1 MRKILITSTLLLTIQ
16 AQAYLTIN
24 DTAEIL
30 PKGFYSVGVEP
41 QLNTSENTGLNLGVF
56 VDAPLTEASQARLSL
71 GTGVT
76 DFWASVAF
84 KYIPYPDV
92 DNQPA
97 IGLRGS
103 LTYGR
108 DGDLNFFHTQFAPM
122 ASKKT
127 PFVHGL
133 LIPYV
138 ALPITHNAT
147 KAKNFVSS
155 QFTLGSEFIPKAN
168 KDFHYGAEIGFNL
181 NQSFSYISAFVTM
194 PFDGALGY
202 RR

>member
-1 MRKILITSTLLLTIQ
+1 MRHFLVSLTLLLSTH
-16 AQAYLTIN
+16 AWAYLTIN
-24 DTAEIL
+24 ESAEIL
-30 PKGFYSVGVEP
+30 PKGYYSVGVEP
-41 QLNTSENTGLNLGVF
+41 QLNTSENSGLNLGVF
-56 VDAPLTEASQARLSL
+56 VDAPLTEAAQARLSL

-76 DFWASVAF
+76 DFWASGSM

-108 DGDLNFFHTQFAPM
+108 DGDLNFFHTQLAPM

-147 KAKNFVSS
+147 KEKNFVSS
-155 QFTLGSEFIPKAN
+155 QLTMGSEFIPKGN